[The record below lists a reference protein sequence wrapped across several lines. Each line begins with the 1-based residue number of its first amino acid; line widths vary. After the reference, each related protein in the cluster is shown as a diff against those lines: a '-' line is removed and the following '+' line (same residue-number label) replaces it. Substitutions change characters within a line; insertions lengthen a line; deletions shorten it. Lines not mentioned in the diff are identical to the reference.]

1 MLHSSSNLL
10 TYVSTLLQND
20 DALKRFI
27 VDPITDAEGKHCLTK
42 AERAVLR
49 RVVSGLSNKSVNGF
63 SMERSLGSYRRS
75 LRLLQNVLH
84 NTGTKMSAHIHSNVS
99 ELAAANTSPQV
110 YHLVINYPNISGSS
124 ADFTCKKNADVN
136 AAGGPYANNQGFQ
149 IVFDD
154 TGATTVERLLLGAS
168 QAFPSLISY
177 QTVVGTGGQRY
188 VKEITINGESI
199 TADLSNP
206 CYDLGANPNADSV
219 FWFFSVNGEPGTGQT
234 GGVGGSFQDYQLQP
248 GDTVYWQL
256 IAPDAS
262 YGFQPCAPHTLN
274 EYALAK

>member
-1 MLHSSSNLL
+1 MLYSNSNLL
-10 TYVSTLLQND
+10 TYISTLLQD
-20 DALKRFI
+20 DGALKRFV
-27 VDPITDAEGKHCLTK
+27 VDPITDAEGKYCLTK

-63 SMERSLGSYRRS
+63 SMERTLDSYRRS

-84 NTGTKMSAHIHSNVS
+84 NTGTKMSAAMHSNVS
-99 ELAAANTSPQV
+99 QLATGSSPQV
-110 YHLVINYPNISGSS
+110 YHLVINYPTVAGHA
-124 ADFTCKKNADVN
+124 ADFTCKKNSDVN
-136 AAGGPYANNQGFQ
+136 AVGGPYAHNQGFQ

-154 TGATTVERLLLGAS
+154 AGETTVERLLLGAS
-168 QAFPSLISY
+168 QAFPSLVSY
-177 QTVVGTGGQRY
+177 QTVPGTGGKLY

-219 FWFFSVNGEPGTGQT
+219 FWFFSVNGKPGTGQT
-234 GGVGGSFQDYQLQP
+234 GGVGGSFQDYVLKS

-262 YGFQPCAPHTLN
+262 YGFQPCAPHAMN
-274 EYALAK
+274 EYATAK